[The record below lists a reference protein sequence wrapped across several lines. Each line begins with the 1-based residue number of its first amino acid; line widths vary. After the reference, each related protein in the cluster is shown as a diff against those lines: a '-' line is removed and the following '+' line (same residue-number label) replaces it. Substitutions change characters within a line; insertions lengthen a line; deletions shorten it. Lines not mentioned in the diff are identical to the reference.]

1 MKGEKNETIFKN
13 IENVAGIYF
22 GKYFFG
28 FISLFND
35 KTKKILFGNNY
46 IIAPVTW
53 LVGVLLR
60 LKLERE

>member
-1 MKGEKNETIFKN
+1 MELFLKN
-13 IENVAGIYF
+13 IENMPGFVLVKHFA
-22 GKYFFG
+22 G

-35 KTKKILFGNNY
+35 KTKKILFGNNCTA
-46 IIAPVTW
+46 APVIR